1 MSTYDDAL
9 ADFIKEADSKYNL
22 LQGYMKIDKLEKC
35 YNIFRTIKT
44 DTRYLGFIEL
54 NSIFSN
60 LEKAI
65 KENDIDYVKNNIK
78 TSLKVF
84 KKYIEISKEYLGK

>member
-1 MSTYDDAL
+1 MERVQ
-9 ADFIKEADSKYNL
+9 IKEIFRNQKDYVGKEISVCGWIRQIRDSK
-22 LQGYMKIDKLEKC
+22 K
-35 YNIFRTIKT
+35 
-44 DTRYLGFIEL
+44 LGFIEL